1 MAQADCVTT
10 AIRALLTGASAKSS
24 TNPVQ
29 AAYAEFVAAL
39 AGHPP
44 RPIPVDADA
53 VDLEERADHLKRVL
67 NALSAHL
74 TAILND
80 TAHNVPG
87 GLDLR
92 QVDAFLSDFA
102 SNMTGTLQH
111 AVERM
116 PWRVA

>member
-29 AAYAEFVAAL
+29 AAYVESVAAM
-39 AGHPP
+39 AGYPLC
-44 RPIPVDADA
+44 PIPVDADA
-53 VDLEERADHLKRVL
+53 IDLEERANHLKQVL
-67 NALSAHL
+67 NALSAHV
-74 TAILND
+74 TAIVND

-116 PWRVA
+116 AWRVA